1 MNNNEDL
8 KYVFNYLDVQ
18 SKGSINKS
26 DLFSGIKYLG
36 IANTINDFNRLIA
49 DYSDDI
55 SFDNFI
61 EIVNKAKNIQ
71 ITKNDILDAFEGFA
85 DSGTDSINTKEFFR
99 LLSVSG
105 DKLSSDDI
113 SQFMKLTQI
122 KSDSTQFNYKTVTD
136 EINQQLM
143 K

>member
-1 MNNNEDL
+1 M
-8 KYVFNYLDVQ
+8 
-18 SKGSINKS
+18 
-26 DLFSGIKYLG
+26 
-36 IANTINDFNRLIA
+36 
-49 DYSDDI
+49 
-55 SFDNFI
+55 
-61 EIVNKAKNIQ
+61 NKAKNIQ